1 MKDSVSS
8 NSRISIPTIYVRSP
22 TIESMEKMFK
32 VDNDERNYPKMPT
45 LAQYAVFTRNPFF
58 FPKKAFTNYFTTL
71 LCINLLIVFFLSFLL
86 ILILL
91 TFFSWNIFPLQNK
104 LESSF

>member
-58 FPKKAFTNYFTTL
+58 
-71 LCINLLIVFFLSFLL
+71 LSQKGLY
-86 ILILL
+86 
-91 TFFSWNIFPLQNK
+91 K
-104 LESSF
+104 LFYNVVVH